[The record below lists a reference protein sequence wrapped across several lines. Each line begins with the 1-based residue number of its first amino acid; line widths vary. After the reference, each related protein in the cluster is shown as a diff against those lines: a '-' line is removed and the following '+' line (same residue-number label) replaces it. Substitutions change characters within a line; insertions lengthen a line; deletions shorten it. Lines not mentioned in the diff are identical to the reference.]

1 MTKQIINI
9 DIHQLDLR
17 YDHTRIYKKEVLNK
31 LCRSLEQFGQIN
43 PVVVT
48 QGLGNQFILI
58 DGYLRVKAIRKC
70 GIDQAVGVVH
80 ESDEKGAVLSMLKN
94 NDGRSWEVFE
104 EASLLSEFILRFK
117 LGISETAELIG
128 RDKSFVKRR
137 LDLVRE
143 LPEEILAAV
152 STGAVSMWS
161 ATRILVPLARANS
174 DHALKLTAYL
184 KKNSMSTRDMQRFFE
199 IYKKSNHCVRSRMIG
214 EPSLFLKAVQS
225 KHQEHRA
232 LTLAGGIEGL
242 WLKDIISVCA
252 VLKNLNQNHGRAIY
266 PGQEA
271 GMRKKLLDA
280 LNEAYTVFN
289 HLHEEVMCHD

>member
-1 MTKQIINI
+1 
-9 DIHQLDLR
+9 
-17 YDHTRIYKKEVLNK
+17 
-31 LCRSLEQFGQIN
+31 
-43 PVVVT
+43 
-48 QGLGNQFILI
+48 
-58 DGYLRVKAIRKC
+58 
-70 GIDQAVGVVH
+70 
-80 ESDEKGAVLSMLKN
+80 
-94 NDGRSWEVFE
+94 
-104 EASLLSEFILRFK
+104 
-117 LGISETAELIG
+117 
-128 RDKSFVKRR
+128 
-137 LDLVRE
+137 
-143 LPEEILAAV
+143 
-152 STGAVSMWS
+152 MWS

-184 KKNSMSTRDMQRFFE
+184 KKNPMSTRDMQHFFE

-225 KHQEHRA
+225 KHQEHRS